1 MLHMY
6 DGILFTYCEGKYL
19 ILLFFFFF
27 FGIFRHLRG
36 RQWLF
41 TWAEFH
47 RSDWQ
52 LLWQQWHRLEI
63 MSRHAGL
70 PIVCGF
76 LLEYFE
82 SENRVRR
89 HAQLHQTQRNAHRQ
103 AWLVYSFFFCKQIN
117 LLVLPINRKKT
128 FITNC
133 FTRIMICNKLT
144 DSFAK
149 SIVA

>member
-103 AWLVYSFFFCKQIN
+103 AWLVYSFFFVNRLISSSYQSTVKKLLSPTALRESWSVTSWQIALLN
-117 LLVLPINRKKT
+117 LL
-128 FITNC
+128 
-133 FTRIMICNKLT
+133 
-144 DSFAK
+144 
-149 SIVA
+149 